1 MLGVRW
7 QMRNLIIGIILV
19 IVTFIA
25 GYFKGEY
32 DKGVEVALQVTKAN
46 EASAEK
52 EKQLNQVAITYATV
66 LREKENNANKKIQA
80 LRNDV
85 ASGNRRLFIP
95 VTTQAP
101 NCSVQ
106 TTTDALPT
114 SGSNTGE
121 ARAELDRKVADDL
134 IAITAEGDSAIRK
147 LNTCIN
153 QYNKIKDK
161 LNDSIKH

>member
-1 MLGVRW
+1 MLEVRW
-7 QMRNLIIGIILV
+7 LMRNIIIGIILS

-32 DKGVEVALQVTKAN
+32 DKGVDVALQVTKAN

-52 EKQLNQVAITYATV
+52 EKQLTQVAVTYATV

-95 VTTQAP
+95 VSTQAP

-106 TTTDALPT
+106 ATTDAPIT
-114 SGSNTGE
+114 SGSDTRE
-121 ARAELDRKVADDL
+121 TRAELDRKTSDDL

-153 QYNKIKDK
+153 QYNEIKDK
-161 LNDSIKH
+161 LNDAIKH

>member
-52 EKQLNQVAITYATV
+52 EKQLNQVAITYATLLALQKV
-66 LREKENNANKKIQA
+66 LPVPTGPNA
-80 LRNDV
+80 
-85 ASGNRRLFIP
+85 
-95 VTTQAP
+95 TTI
-101 NCSVQ
+101 
-106 TTTDALPT
+106 
-114 SGSNTGE
+114 SNSS
-121 ARAELDRKVADDL
+121 
-134 IAITAEGDSAIRK
+134 IDSS
-147 LNTCIN
+147 N
-153 QYNKIKDK
+153 
-161 LNDSIKH
+161 SF